1 MEYKKTTYKLSELF
15 DVETVGPD
23 HFSRRSYV
31 HMKPFDLDF
40 RLKSSKRHS
49 ELMHGPGVY
58 QIFFKGTLVYVGKFD
73 TLNDGN
79 VAEERWRKHLE
90 TITLRGNR
98 VGFKSPKS
106 AQKLIALMCDKKL
119 ISALT
124 VEKTKLKERLRDT
137 GVVSSRNRICFANKN
152 WSEFSK
158 LSKRS
163 LGELFTVEYYR
174 FTNINKKSRAERY
187 AKVLEGQL
195 IALYRPECNSQC
207 SKKNPSK
214 EATLNQ
220 ARKTTRGLI
229 KEMK

>member
-1 MEYKKTTYKLSELF
+1 VEYKRTSYKLSELF

-23 HFSRRSYV
+23 HYSRRSYV

-58 QIFFKGTLVYVGKFD
+58 QIFFEKILVYVGKFD

-98 VGFKSPKS
+98 VGFTSPKS
-106 AQKLIALMCDKKL
+106 VQKLIDLMCDKKL

-124 VEKTKLKERLRDT
+124 VEKKNLKKRLRDT
-137 GVVSSRNRICFANKN
+137 GVVSSQNRICFANKN
-152 WSEFSK
+152 WSKFSK

-163 LGELFTVEYYR
+163 LGELFAVEYYR
-174 FTNINKKSRAERY
+174 FININKKSEAERY
-187 AKVLEGQL
+187 AKMLEERL
-195 IALYRPECNSQC
+195 IDLYRPECNYQC

-220 ARKTTRGLI
+220 ARKSTRGLI